1 MRTAEACGRG
11 LPFGKRLRS
20 LSLQCHLGVIVQ
32 AKVLALRVKPPVM
45 TGGSFILSFIHST
58 NEPRL

>member
-1 MRTAEACGRG
+1 MREGTALWQEIEITIFTVS
-11 LPFGKRLRS
+11 PW
-20 LSLQCHLGVIVQ
+20 CHRFPSIVQ

>member
-1 MRTAEACGRG
+1 MWEGTALWQEIEITI
-11 LPFGKRLRS
+11 
-20 LSLQCHLGVIVQ
+20 LQCHLGVIVQ